1 MKMNVRFK
9 TNCLNLKVCL
19 EMTGNKAA
27 KKRSQS
33 GNCNLAIRE
42 VPRGTNRSARSS
54 GQNKNEDIVGPMI
67 FKDLPCIR
75 FSYRSIAFSHRCL
88 CSSLRHPL
96 GAEEEFHIL
105 FPVNFRSFRNGPIYH
120 VPST

>member
-1 MKMNVRFK
+1 MVREIFSFIIYLVSDVLNSLKSNIYGMKMNVHFK

-42 VPRGTNRSARSS
+42 VPRGTNRSAQFS
-54 GQNKNEDIVGPMI
+54 GQNK
-67 FKDLPCIR
+67 K
-75 FSYRSIAFSHRCL
+75 
-88 CSSLRHPL
+88 
-96 GAEEEFHIL
+96 
-105 FPVNFRSFRNGPIYH
+105 
-120 VPST
+120 